1 MWRCKLSCPAGRR
14 LARIHHMRALIVC
27 LLCATPLLVWAESL
41 PEFCN
46 RQLPPAQVEVRT
58 AFAEPSISFDFSAVQ
73 IEQMAR
79 TRRAE
84 VHFGLTQVETHME
97 PRVSFAILSSAGGQ
111 RLCAR
116 PRIEVTLALDRAR
129 VNVARELVGNE
140 CAVSLVWHHE
150 LRHFAIVQ
158 ETLGSTAGELERMM
172 RAYYDGLVF
181 VGSEAEAQEQIER
194 EFRGRWTSE
203 FETLQARGNLAHEA
217 LDAQD
222 AQAES
227 TLCDGALARLAA
239 RLSRQTRP

>member
-1 MWRCKLSCPAGRR
+1 
-14 LARIHHMRALIVC
+14 MRALIVC
-27 LLCATPLLVWAESL
+27 FLCVMPLFAQAESL
-41 PEFCN
+41 AEFCN

-58 AFAEPSISFDFSAVQ
+58 AFAEPSISFDFGAAQ
-73 IEQMAR
+73 IEQMASTGR
-79 TRRAE
+79 PE

-97 PRVSFAILSSAGGQ
+97 PRVSFATLSSASGQ

-140 CAVSLVWHHE
+140 CAVAAVWHHE

-158 ETLGSTAGELERMM
+158 ESLATTASELERMM
-172 RAYYDGLVF
+172 RAHYDGAVL
-181 VGSEAEAQEQIER
+181 VGSEAEAQEQMER
-194 EFRGRWTSE
+194 EFRGRWTRE

-217 LDAQD
+217 LDVQD

-239 RLSRQTRP
+239 RLSRQTKP